1 MRSYEI
7 APSSDA
13 LPVIQLARKADTKA
27 VWICDYEISET
38 VISVGNWN
46 DDLCPHFIYPPP
58 IIVHVGNHHSYVG
71 AGKLWN
77 RGRLYTINFV
87 ESRRL
92 GKKEAMIFPSQLHKI
107 ASIAKEAESQ
117 AIEPSGALYVSDDD
131 LGHELPLESTYLVNG
146 WGYAD

>member
-38 VISVGNWN
+38 VIPVANWN
-46 DDLCPHFIYPPP
+46 DDLCLHFIYSPP

-71 AGKLWN
+71 TRNLWN

-92 GKKEAMIFPSQLHKI
+92 GEKEAMIFPSQLHKI
-107 ASIAKEAESQ
+107 ASIAKE
-117 AIEPSGALYVSDDD
+117 PN
-131 LGHELPLESTYLVNG
+131 PKRR
-146 WGYAD
+146 